1 MQTLLRKYRLII
13 LPAVAV
19 IAVIVIYVIG
29 SRNNE
34 ANVADQAAVMASDQ
48 EPGTE
53 PIVITQETAKGDGQG
68 SESADGQEPDA
79 MGGQEAAQVS
89 PPPENLKE
97 GMEDAYVAQLQEKLM
112 KLGFMENDEPTQF
125 YGPVTAASVKIFQR
139 QNNLAQDGI
148 AGAETLAAIMSEG
161 AKYYAVSKGVSG
173 SDVKRI
179 QGRLYELGYVPS
191 GDAVNGNFDDIT
203 EQAVRKLQEVNQL
216 TVDGKVGSQTLNLL
230 YSDTVKP
237 NFLTYGEKNEVV
249 LKSQNRLKSLGYLTT
264 EPDGNYGD
272 DTMLAVKQFQSR
284 NGLIVD
290 GYLGPSTR
298 AVLEQSDAKSNGLVL
313 GEHGDGVKRVQELLR
328 GYGYL
333 SSGNVTGYFGE
344 ITESAVKDF
353 QKNNKLS
360 ADGSVGVQTMS
371 KLTNGAARSKSKH
384 TKTPAAKSSGGNQTE
399 NQAVN
404 QMANQDRA
412 QVSGSVQALINAAAS
427 KEGAPYVWGAK
438 GPGAFDCS
446 GLIYWALNQVGVNQ
460 SYLTSSGWKSIG
472 KYKKITNYNDIIPG
486 DIIVENGH
494 MGIAAEDGK
503 VVDASSGNGKVM
515 YRKRSTWWKDN
526 FIVAWRIF

>member
-1 MQTLLRKYRLII
+1 MQRSLRKYGLII
-13 LPAVAV
+13 LLAVAV
-19 IAVIVIYVIG
+19 ITVIVIYFIG

-34 ANVADQAAVMASDQ
+34 ANVSDKNALMASDQ
-48 EPGTE
+48 EPGTD
-53 PIVITQETAKGDGQG
+53 PIVITQETEEGDGQG
-68 SESADGQEPDA
+68 SEGTDGQETED
-79 MGGQEAAQVS
+79 MSGQETAQVS

-97 GMEDAYVAQLQEKLM
+97 GTEHAYVVQLQEKLM

-148 AGAETLAAIMSEG
+148 AGAETLAAIMSEE
-161 AKYYAVSKGVSG
+161 AKHYAVSKGVSG
-173 SDVKRI
+173 NDVKRI

-191 GDAVNGNFDDIT
+191 DDAVNGNFDDIT
-203 EQAVRKLQEVNQL
+203 EQAVIKLQEVNQL
-216 TVDGKVGSQTLNLL
+216 TMDGKVGSQTLNLL

-272 DTMLAVKQFQSR
+272 DTVLAVKQFQSR

-298 AVLEQSDAKSNGLVL
+298 TVLEQSDAKSNGLVL
-313 GEHGDGVKRVQELLR
+313 GEHGDGVKRVQELLS

-384 TKTPAAKSSGGNQTE
+384 AKAPAAKSSGGANQT
-399 NQAVN
+399 
-404 QMANQDRA
+404 ANQTPDPGSA
-412 QVSGSVQALINAAAS
+412 PVSGSVQALINVAAS

-438 GPGAFDCS
+438 GPDAFDCS
-446 GLIYWALNQVGVNQ
+446 GFIYWALNQVGVKQ
-460 SYLTSSGWKSIG
+460 SYLTSSGWRTIG

-503 VVDASSGNGKVM
+503 VVDASSGNGRVM
-515 YRKRSTWWKDN
+515 YRKRSQWWKDN